1 MNPWKY
7 FEIAARTATLK
18 QDERT
23 HRHGAVGLRSD
34 GVLVSAANGPA
45 KMVQPK
51 AHAEARLCRKID
63 SYSTVFV
70 VRVSNAGYNLSRPCK
85 RCETQLRAR
94 RVARV
99 FYTINDKEYGVIEL
113 R

>member
-7 FEIAARTATLK
+7 FELAAKTATLK
-18 QDERT
+18 EDERT

-34 GVLVSAANGPA
+34 GVLVTAANGPA

-63 SYSTVFV
+63 TAATVFV
-70 VRVSNAGYNLSRPCK
+70 VRVSNSGYSMSRPCK
-85 RCETQLRAR
+85 RCATQLRAR

-99 FYTINDKEYGVIEL
+99 FYTVNDTEYGVLNL